1 MPIKLKEK
9 SLDEMK
15 KDAIKNSV
23 DARGYA
29 KGGMVK
35 KPTAKKAP
43 SKPMGYAKG
52 GMTFKPCA
60 GCPSPAKCKAMG
72 ACMAKAKK

>member
-15 KDAIKNSV
+15 KDAIKDSV

-35 KPTAKKAP
+35 KPTAKGMHKMPDGKMMKNSAM
-43 SKPMGYAKG
+43 KTGYAKG
-52 GMTFKPCA
+52 GMVEKP
-60 GCPSPAKCKAMG
+60 MLIYLDLTQV
-72 ACMAKAKK
+72 

>member
-1 MPIKLKEK
+1 MPIKLKSK

-15 KDAIKNSV
+15 KDAISNSV
-23 DARGYA
+23 AERGYK

-35 KPTAKKAP
+35 KPTA
-43 SKPMGYAKG
+43 KPMGYAKG

-60 GCPSPAKCKAMG
+60 ACPNAAKCKAMG
-72 ACMAKAKK
+72 KCMAKAKK

>member
-1 MPIKLKEK
+1 MPIKAKEK

-23 DARGYA
+23 DVRGYA

-35 KPTAKKAP
+35 KPMSYKA
-43 SKPMGYAKG
+43 G
-52 GMTFKPCA
+52 GAVFKPCA
-60 GCPSPAKCKAMG
+60 ACPNKAKCTAMG
-72 ACMAKAKK
+72 KCMLKGKSK

>member
-1 MPIKLKEK
+1 MPLKLMTESEK
-9 SLDEMK
+9 RRKDEDEAK
-15 KDAIKNSV
+15 RAAV
-23 DARGYA
+23 GGYK

-35 KPTAKKAP
+35 KPTVKKAP
-43 SKPMGYAKG
+43 GYAKG

-72 ACMAKAKK
+72 KCMKKAK

>member
-15 KDAIKNSV
+15 KDAIKDSV

-35 KPTAKKAP
+35 KPTAKGMKKGGMVK
-43 SKPMGYAKG
+43 KPMGYAKG
-52 GMTFKPCA
+52 GMVHKMP
-60 GCPSPAKCKAMG
+60 KA
-72 ACMAKAKK
+72 C

>member
-1 MPIKLKEK
+1 MPIKAKEK

-23 DARGYA
+23 DVRGYA

-35 KPTAKKAP
+35 KPMSYKDGGKVMKDKEKKSMPPKVLAMMMK
-43 SKPMGYAKG
+43 SKK
-52 GMTFKPCA
+52 
-60 GCPSPAKCKAMG
+60 
-72 ACMAKAKK
+72 

>member
-1 MPIKLKEK
+1 MPIKAKEK

-23 DARGYA
+23 DVRGYA

-35 KPTAKKAP
+35 KPSMKK
-43 SKPMGYAKG
+43 SGVVK
-52 GMTFKPCA
+52 
-60 GCPSPAKCKAMG
+60 
-72 ACMAKAKK
+72 KAKK

>member
-1 MPIKLKEK
+1 MPIKAKEK

-23 DARGYA
+23 DVRGYA

-35 KPTAKKAP
+35 KPMSYKDGGKVMKDKEKKSMPPKVLAMMMMK
-43 SKPMGYAKG
+43 SKK
-52 GMTFKPCA
+52 
-60 GCPSPAKCKAMG
+60 
-72 ACMAKAKK
+72 